1 VRIDIVLDV
10 ICPWCFIGKRRL
22 EKALAMR
29 PEIEAEL
36 SWRPFQLNPEMPG
49 AGMAREDYL
58 AAKFGGAQQAGRIY
72 QSVADAGA
80 TVGIAFAFERIRR
93 TPSTRDAHRLIRHAE
108 ALGCAD
114 VLVEHLFRAY
124 FLEGSDLG
132 DRIVLAEI
140 AAAAGLDRAGTR
152 RFLDGTSGLAE
163 IVAEDRG
170 ARRLGINA
178 VPCFVFEGQYA
189 VSGAQ
194 EPEFFL
200 PVFDLVANGEAAA
213 PRAYERGR

>member
-1 VRIDIVLDV
+1 MRIDIVLDV

-22 EKALAMR
+22 EKALALR
-29 PEIEAEL
+29 REIEPEL
-36 SWRPFQLNPEMPG
+36 YWRPFQLNPDMPG
-49 AGMAREDYL
+49 AGMARDDYL
-58 AAKFGGAQQAGRIY
+58 AAKFGAAQHAGRIY
-72 QSVADAGA
+72 QTVADAGA
-80 TVGIAFAFERIRR
+80 SVGIRFAFERIRR
-93 TPSTRDAHRLIRHAE
+93 TPATREAHRLIRHAE

-114 VLVEHLFRAY
+114 MLVELMFRAY

-132 DRIVLAEI
+132 DRGVLTEL
-140 AAAAGLDRAGTR
+140 AAAAGLERAETR
-152 RFLDGTSGLAE
+152 RFLDGTAGLAE

-194 EPEFFL
+194 EPEFFF
-200 PVFDLVANGEAAA
+200 PVFDLIANGEAA
-213 PRAYERGR
+213 RVHERGM